1 MRRHQE
7 VNKPLR
13 PAALKV
19 IYSDQ
24 TSVLVTS
31 ILLLSEEVR
40 RLFQWPVPLPL
51 QVRLQDGNHIDCS
64 LSADL
69 IRWRGLGILSLA
81 PLDRAIT
88 E

>member
-1 MRRHQE
+1 MQRHQE

-13 PAALKV
+13 RAALKV

-31 ILLLSEEVR
+31 ILLLSEEVK

-51 QVRLQDGNHIDCS
+51 QVRLQDVNHIDCS